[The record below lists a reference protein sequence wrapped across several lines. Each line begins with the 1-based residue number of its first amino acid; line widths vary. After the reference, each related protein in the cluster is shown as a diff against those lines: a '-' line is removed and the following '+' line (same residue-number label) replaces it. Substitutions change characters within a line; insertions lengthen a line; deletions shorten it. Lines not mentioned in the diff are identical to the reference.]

1 MYALCCLGT
10 SFIYGGFQH
19 CHWHLPGWLKS
30 YKVRLALVNLPTPK
44 STAQLFFLV
53 MRCFGTYL
61 AKGAQSRIQR
71 VWRKDRNQIGPTDPT
86 HRVQLQRSNESDGFG
101 LLLGGHRSIDG
112 LIIVEVHDDSPVGT
126 WNENST
132 AFHVEVGQ
140 VVLEVNGFSKF
151 EDMLEQFRNGKSVDM
166 VISNK
171 LSADHRVI
179 LKSCWE
185 LQSRTRFVDKLL
197 ETRNGE
203 CQHGEACS
211 ICHEEMLANGCEA
224 KLPCGHCF
232 HKACVK
238 RWLVAGHLRCPL
250 CNSDFGSDH
259 VQLGQS
265 D

>member
-1 MYALCCLGT
+1 MVDFSIAIGICQGGSNRIKFDLLWW
-10 SFIYGGFQH
+10 IYQR
-19 CHWHLPGWLKS
+19 PN
-30 YKVRLALVNLPTPK
+30 RPPN
-44 STAQLFFLV
+44 LFFLV

-61 AKGAQSRIQR
+61 AQGAQSRIQR
-71 VWRKDRNQIGPTDPT
+71 VWRKDRNDRNGPTDPT
-86 HRVQLQRSNESDGFG
+86 HQVQLQRSNESDGFG

-151 EDMLEQFRNGKSVDM
+151 EDMLEQFRNGKFVDM